1 MIHELYMQR
10 CLQLAEKGLGNV
22 APNPLVGA
30 VLVHR
35 ERIIGEGYHQHYG
48 QAHAEVNCFESVQ
61 NEDKHLI
68 AQSTLYVNLEPCA
81 HFGKTPPCA
90 NRIVQEGVKK
100 VVIANTDPFEMVA
113 GKGIRLL
120 QENGIQVITGI
131 LKKEGAWLNRRFF
144 TFHQRKRP
152 FIILKW
158 AQTENGLFAPKDG
171 SRIQITDEVSQKIN
185 HQWRAEEAAILV
197 GFNTAMNDNPQL
209 TNRYSKGNQ
218 PLRIALDSNLTL
230 PKSHHIFD
238 GKTPTWVVNS
248 QKNEEQE
255 NLRFLKLDFQNKPL
269 ENLLQELFVAG
280 KNSVIVEGG
289 AKLLQNFVAANLWDE
304 ARILIAPNRLKSG
317 IDAPL
322 LQNEHLL
329 SATPLANDVL
339 KIYQNISI

>member
-1 MIHELYMQR
+1 MNHELYMHR

-35 ERIIGEGYHQHYG
+35 ERIIGEGYHQYYG

-68 AQSTLYVNLEPCA
+68 ANSTLYVNLEPCA

-100 VVIANTDPFEMVA
+100 VVIANTDPFEKVA

-120 QENGIQVITGI
+120 QENEIEVIIGI

-152 FIILKW
+152 YIILKW
-158 AQTENGLFAPKDG
+158 AQTENGFFAPKDG
-171 SRIQITDEVSQKIN
+171 SRFQITDEVSQKIN

-209 TNRYSKGNQ
+209 TNHYSKGNQ

-230 PKSHHIFD
+230 PISHHLFD
-238 GKTPTWVVNS
+238 EKTSTWIVNS
-248 QKNEEQE
+248 QINEEQE
-255 NLRFLKLDFQNKPL
+255 NLRFLKLDFQNKLL

-289 AKLLQNFVAANLWDE
+289 AKLLQSFVAANLWDE
-304 ARILIAPNRLKSG
+304 ARILIAPNRLQSG

-322 LQNEHLL
+322 LQNEQLL
-329 SATPLANDVL
+329 SATQLANDEL
-339 KIYQNISI
+339 KIYQNIST